1 MTEKQFLNMI
11 NNVDE
16 RLLQETY
23 EVFDPQ
29 NEAFGV
35 NQANL
40 TELQS
45 TGKKRILI
53 RPLLYTAALLAVVVS
68 LSVFSRY
75 YREIESGVQG
85 TNDIQTESDVPKT
98 DYVITESELIYGNIT
113 LNSKISSPLGG
124 MICPS
129 EQGLYFSNPNDG
141 GRIYCIKNYE
151 SELAV
156 NMPARFINYYGG
168 KLYFISPDYNYT
180 IYDNVFLGKPYSY
193 DVKTGELK
201 ELTNSEAVTSLTV
214 TDEGIYYNKI
224 GNNSSSLDTPELWL
238 MDLDGENP
246 RQCGYAY
253 ALRSGD
259 NVIDAEG
266 VHALTDD
273 KLNIASDFS
282 IKIEAAHNSLK
293 GACVYDN
300 KLITYSGGVINITDL
315 NDGSVK
321 SIDIN
326 SYNNFIDNKI
336 YESEISDYT
345 ILNNQLYIA
354 FSGSSLMK
362 INLLESDGSIQKL
375 FTSNSDM
382 VYTKLYTDGTFLYA
396 LGSNYKDNSSCIA
409 RLSIGANQ
417 ITAKELM

>member
-1 MTEKQFLNMI
+1 MTEKEFLNVI

-29 NEAFGV
+29 NEAYGV

-40 TELQS
+40 TELQN
-45 TGKKRILI
+45 TDKKRILI
-53 RPLLYTAALLAVVVS
+53 RPLIYTAALLAVVVS

-141 GRIYCIKNYE
+141 GRIYCIKNDE

-273 KLNIASDFS
+273 KLNIAFDFS
-282 IKIEAAHNSLK
+282 DSVRFETESFAE
-293 GACVYDN
+293 ACVYDN
-300 KLITYSGGVINITDL
+300 KLITRSDETVNITDL
-315 NDGSVK
+315 IEG
-321 SIDIN
+321 ITHT
-326 SYNNFIDNKI
+326 YGL
-336 YESEISDYT
+336 YTEISDYI
-345 ILNNQLYIA
+345 ILGDKLYIA
-354 FSGSSLMK
+354 FNSSSLLR
-362 INLLESDGSIQKL
+362 IDLSGSDGSIEKL
-375 FTSNSDM
+375 FSSNPDM

-396 LGSNYKDNSSCIA
+396 LGSNLENSGSCIA
-409 RLSIGANQ
+409 KLSIGTNQ

>member
-1 MTEKQFLNMI
+1 MTEKEFLNVI

-16 RLLQETY
+16 RFLQETY

-29 NEAFGV
+29 NEAYGV
-35 NQANL
+35 NQANP
-40 TELQS
+40 TELQNAGS
-45 TGKKRILI
+45 KRILI
-53 RPLLYTAALLAVVVS
+53 RPLIYTAALLAVVVS

-75 YREIESGVQG
+75 YRENESGVQG
-85 TNDIQTESDVPKT
+85 TNDIQTESDIPKT
-98 DYVITESELIYGNIT
+98 DDAQTGSELVYGNIT

-129 EQGLYFSNPNDG
+129 EQGLYFSNLKDG
-141 GRIYCIKNYE
+141 GRIYCMKNDE
-151 SELAV
+151 SKLAV
-156 NMPARFINYYGG
+156 DMPARFINYYGG

-201 ELTNSEAVTSLTV
+201 ELINSGAVTSLTV

-238 MDLDGENP
+238 TDLDGENP

-266 VHALTDD
+266 VHVLTAD
-273 KLNIASDFS
+273 KLNIAFDVSDSVRFETES
-282 IKIEAAHNSLK
+282 FAE
-293 GACVYDN
+293 ACVYDN
-300 KLITYSGGVINITDL
+300 KLITRSDETVNITD
-315 NDGSVK
+315 
-321 SIDIN
+321 
-326 SYNNFIDNKI
+326 FIEGITHTYGLYTD
-336 YESEISDYT
+336 ISDYI
-345 ILNNQLYIA
+345 ILSDKLYIA
-354 FSGSSLMK
+354 FNSSSLLR
-362 INLLESDGSIQKL
+362 IDLSGSDGSVEL
-375 FTSNSDM
+375 FSSNLDM

-396 LGSNYKDNSSCIA
+396 LGSNYKNNSSCIA